1 MEQENNI
8 FNEINEEIFEEP
20 LHEKK
25 RGDNF
30 LKNKNYEEAEKCYQL
45 SLSKL
50 KNIFKKYH
58 DFLVQ
63 NFKKAKELID
73 TVGIPCHLNLSLC
86 SLNKKNWNKCIAE
99 CEKVLEMDINNVK
112 ATYRKCKSEI
122 NLGLLDQAKK
132 DYTLLEK
139 LIPENNELNEL
150 KQAIELKE
158 IEISNKENNKNNNNN
173 NNKNLIWIDK
183 FFLLFLPILQKIKN
197 LLHILP
203 FFWAIERAYGI
214 LMKYYPFLENVFLLG
229 KQLIL
234 GIPFYYWERCKS
246 LFIHMHNKISGLINI
261 LLSPLAFI
269 KGNKKKYH
277 S

>member
-8 FNEINEEIFEEP
+8 LNEINEEILEEP

-30 LKNKNYEEAEKCYQL
+30 MKIKNYEEAVKCYQL

-73 TVGIPCHLNLSLC
+73 TVGIPCHLNLALC
-86 SLNKKNWNKCIAE
+86 NLNMKNWNKCIEE
-99 CEKVLEMDINNVK
+99 CEKVLEMDINNIK
-112 ATYRKCKSEI
+112 AIYRKCKSEI

-139 LIPENNELNEL
+139 LIPEKKELNEL

-158 IEISNKENNKNNNNN
+158 NEISKIENN
-173 NNKNLIWIDK
+173 NNKNLNWIDK
-183 FFLLFLPILQKIKN
+183 IFLLFLPILQKIKN
-197 LLHILP
+197 LLYMLP

-261 LLSPLAFI
+261 LLSPLSFI
-269 KGNKKKYH
+269 NGNKKKYH

>member
-8 FNEINEEIFEEP
+8 LNETNEEILDEP
-20 LHEKK
+20 IQEKK
-25 RGDNF
+25 KGDNF
-30 LKNKNYEEAEKCYQL
+30 LKNKNYEEAVKCYQL

-86 SLNKKNWNKCIAE
+86 YLIMQEWNNCIVE
-99 CEKVLEMDINNVK
+99 CQKVIEMDINNKK
-112 ATYRKCKSEI
+112 AIYRKCKSEI
-122 NLGLLDQAKK
+122 NLGLLDNAKE
-132 DYTLLEK
+132 DYMLLEK
-139 LIPENNELNEL
+139 LISEKTELNEL

-158 IEISNKENNKNNNNN
+158 IEKNKKENNAQKTLN
-173 NNKNLIWIDK
+173 WIDK
-183 FFLLFLPILQKIKN
+183 VFLLIFPLTQTIKT

-203 FFWAIERAYGI
+203 FFWVIERAYGL
-214 LMKYYPFLENVFLLG
+214 LMKYYSFLENVFLLG
-229 KQLIL
+229 KKLIL
-234 GIPFYYWERCKS
+234 DIPFYYWERCKS
-246 LFIHMHNKISGLINI
+246 LFIHMQNKIAGLINI
-261 LLSPLAFI
+261 LLSPLSFI
-269 KGNKKKYH
+269 KGKKKKTH